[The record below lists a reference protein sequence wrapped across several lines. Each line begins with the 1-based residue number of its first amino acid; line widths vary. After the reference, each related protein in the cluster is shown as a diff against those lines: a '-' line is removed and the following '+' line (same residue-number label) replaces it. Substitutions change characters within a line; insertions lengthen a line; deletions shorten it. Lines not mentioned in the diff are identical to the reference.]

1 MAPIP
6 KFLHFLL
13 PNLTTV
19 ISEQV
24 DNENKTMF
32 VIEVPIFMYM
42 DFFYLKDHFKTV
54 VSFDSNFNSLSSIV
68 KSLSFF
74 KISCINVLG
83 VIHE

>member
-32 VIEVPIFMYM
+32 VIQVPIFMYM
-42 DFFYLKDHFKTV
+42 DFF
-54 VSFDSNFNSLSSIV
+54 LS
-68 KSLSFF
+68 
-74 KISCINVLG
+74 
-83 VIHE
+83 